1 MKKKSKMKKP
11 SNFLKFMNAI
21 NESNLIKA
29 KKYYSDYSRYYL
41 DSSKRENYIYNIKEL
56 PHNKNAIKLALKRLI
71 LLSYVG
77 QNNDWYYLHSPTMED
92 LFVSLAQ
99 FQKIKTQPIKN
110 IKNKKILQL
119 YKKENFV
126 FKDFIKVFREGLFQ
140 ERTK

>member
-1 MKKKSKMKKP
+1 
-11 SNFLKFMNAI
+11 MNAI

-29 KKYYSDYSRYYL
+29 KKYYSNYSRYYL
-41 DSSKRENYIYNIKEL
+41 DSSKREDYIYNIKEL
-56 PHNKNAIKLALKRLI
+56 PHNKNTIKLALKRLI

-77 QNNDWYYLHSPTMED
+77 QNNDWYYLNCPTMED

-119 YKKENFV
+119 YKKETFV
-126 FKDFIKVFREGLFQ
+126 FKDFIKVFREGLFKK
-140 ERTK
+140 RTK

>member
-1 MKKKSKMKKP
+1 MKKP

-77 QNNDWYYLHSPTMED
+77 QNNDWYHLHYPAMEY

-126 FKDFIKVFREGLFQ
+126 FKDFIKVFREAVFQ

>member
-1 MKKKSKMKKP
+1 MKKP

-77 QNNDWYYLHSPTMED
+77 QNNDWYYLHCPTMED

-119 YKKENFV
+119 YKKENFA
-126 FKDFIKVFREGLFQ
+126 FKDFIKVFREAVFQ